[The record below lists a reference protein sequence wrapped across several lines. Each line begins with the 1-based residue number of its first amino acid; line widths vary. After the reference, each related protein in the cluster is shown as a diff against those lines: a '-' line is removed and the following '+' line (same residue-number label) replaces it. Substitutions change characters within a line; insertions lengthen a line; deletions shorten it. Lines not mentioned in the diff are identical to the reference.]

1 MYVIELT
8 YFSIFH
14 FPSFHPPPS
23 FPPSSPHQ
31 SSHLSCSSAKSSSF
45 LVSSHTRLGIL
56 ICCLTG
62 LHRRRMRGE
71 LEVGIIGI
79 LGSGSDGGGGIE
91 IGGDCGGGGFYF
103 FHCRCH

>member
-1 MYVIELT
+1 
-8 YFSIFH
+8 
-14 FPSFHPPPS
+14 
-23 FPPSSPHQ
+23 
-31 SSHLSCSSAKSSSF
+31 
-45 LVSSHTRLGIL
+45 
-56 ICCLTG
+56 
-62 LHRRRMRGE
+62 MRGE